1 MRLSALIAR
10 CRDLGAEDPE
20 LNVDS
25 IRWAKCV
32 ADGVVLGKEYS
43 DHELASDL
51 DDWAIQS
58 FRSERSRLY
67 TLRDILRAHKLT

>member
-32 ADGVVLGKEYS
+32 ADGVVLGKEY
-43 DHELASDL
+43 DEDDLAEELVEWSMMVSKNDACL
-51 DDWAIQS
+51 D
-58 FRSERSRLY
+58 E
-67 TLRDILRAHKLT
+67 LRDILRAHKLT